1 MTIRDDDSQETL
13 YESPGYH
20 LIAGLIRSKDPQICG
35 HHCCGPCSH
44 AMRQAAQAKER
55 LRAEAEQEI
64 REAAKA
70 KAEQERLEEEQ
81 KAEEERF

>member
-1 MTIRDDDSQETL
+1 MIPKKHSMNHQDIDSWAHQIWKI
-13 YESPGYH
+13 H
-20 LIAGLIRSKDPQICG
+20 RSAATTAVD
-35 HHCCGPCSH
+35 HAAVPCV
-44 AMRQAAQAKER
+44 MRQAAQAKER

>member
-1 MTIRDDDSQETL
+1 MTIRDDDFVSETL

-20 LIAGLIRSKDPQICG
+20 VIAGLIRSKDPQICG
-35 HHCCGPCSH
+35 HHCCGPCG
-44 AMRQAAQAKER
+44 RQAAQAKER

-81 KAEEERF
+81 KAEQERF